1 MGIFSEWHWIV
12 LLFIVLLVFGPSKL
26 PQLARSI
33 GKSVRELKEGL
44 KDMTTDAPSPPPAA
58 KNEWQN
64 KTAPPESEAQ
74 PVQRDENHSSKP
86 V

>member
-44 KDMTTDAPSPPPAA
+44 KDIGNEPSSSAPAA

-74 PVQRDENHSSKP
+74 PVQRDDSHSSKP